1 MNKQIDEMKSE
12 IESYNK
18 SYKSLKVMISEIELK
33 LTGLQVR
40 FISIT
45 VYMLIAMYVP
55 VHLCMLSMCIIFYI
69 CVYILSVYM
78 YKHGILVFDS

>member
-1 MNKQIDEMKSE
+1 MKSE